1 MKLIE
6 VRENLL
12 KQEKGDIRK
21 RFFQD
26 TSAKLTLYI
35 WQNRIAEAGNN
46 IERYQISY
54 KDSIFEWSP
63 EKGLR
68 YGKLDEGDNPMGM
81 KRSPVMYMSAELN
94 QTALARLVNYFMHAE
109 DKYDHELD
117 FVITSLTSYASGS

>member
-35 WQNRIAEAGNN
+35 WQNRIAEMGNN

-81 KRSPVMYMSAELN
+81 KRSPVMYMSPELN